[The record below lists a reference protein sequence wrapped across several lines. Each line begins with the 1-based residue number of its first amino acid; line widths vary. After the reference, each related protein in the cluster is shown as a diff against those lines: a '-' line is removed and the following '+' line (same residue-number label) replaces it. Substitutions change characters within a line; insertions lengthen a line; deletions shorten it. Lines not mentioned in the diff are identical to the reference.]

1 MKLHPISPTPRTHGR
16 PNAGMTMLLAI
27 VTILLGACA
36 KVAAP
41 VGGPRDTMPPKIVK
55 EVPANQSVNFHE
67 KQIRITMDEFFTLN
81 NPNDN
86 VMVSPPFVHPI
97 DFSINGKTLTMKIKD
112 TLREN
117 TTYNIVFSNCI
128 QDFNENNKLN
138 FYQYSFSSGSYIDS
152 FMIDGKVQNAFTLES
167 EDNFLVMLYREDN
180 DSLPLNTL
188 PTYVTRTQKDGT
200 FHFRNISEGDY
211 TIFALKDINS
221 NYFYDLPNEV
231 IAFNDTR
238 IQAYPPE
245 VKDSIGN
252 ILNKDST
259 RAPLLLHS
267 FVITDPVP
275 KLLHYD
281 NPEAGMYR
289 FPFSTSVGDLQSTF
303 TANPVEY
310 FQKWSA
316 NRDTLT
322 WYLKSLDFDT
332 IPILFTRG
340 EQIDTVLLKPYKA
353 KQTTGGRG
361 TRAQE
366 APRLKVSFSKE
377 GHCCEP
383 MMMHFSYPVKPVD
396 SFPVFLSFQRQG
408 VADTVVSRFSIPD
421 SFIAEL
427 PIPLDLEN
435 KKSYTLMIPD
445 SMFFG
450 YNNLTNDTIRL
461 SFTSKSEKE
470 YGNIQIN
477 YRLTGEEYPV
487 IVQLWRGKSI
497 VQQHILQTDSTI
509 VYPHLEPD
517 GYHIRA
523 ILDINGNGR
532 WDSGDYP
539 LKRQP
544 EPIIPFA
551 HDIHVRAFWDVEEDF
566 KIDRSR

>member
-1 MKLHPISPTPRTHGR
+1 MKHQPISPTPRAHGR
-16 PNAGMTMLLAI
+16 PNAGMMMLFAVVMALF
-27 VTILLGACA
+27 GACA

-41 VGGPRDTMPPKIVK
+41 VGGPRDTTPPKIVK

-86 VMVSPPFVHPI
+86 VMVSPPFAHPI

-138 FYQYSFSSGSYIDS
+138 FYQYSFSSGSFIDS
-152 FMIDGKVQNAFTLES
+152 FMIDGKLLNAYSLEG

-188 PTYVTRTQKDGT
+188 PTYVTRTQKDGS
-200 FHFRNISEGDY
+200 FHFQNISEGDY
-211 TIFALKDINS
+211 RIFALKDINS

-231 IAFNDTR
+231 IAFNDAR
-238 IQAYPPE
+238 VQAYPPE
-245 VKDSIGN
+245 VKDSTGN
-252 ILNKDST
+252 IINKDST
-259 RAPLLLHS
+259 RTPLLLRS

-281 NPEAGMYR
+281 NPEAGVYK
-289 FPFSTSVGDLQSTF
+289 FPFSASVGDLQSTF

-310 FQKWSA
+310 FEQWSA

-332 IPILFTRG
+332 IPILFTQN
-340 EQIDTVLLKPYKA
+340 EKNDTVLLKPYKA

-361 TRAQE
+361 ARNQE
-366 APRLKVSFSKE
+366 IPRLKVSFSKE

-383 MMMHFSYPVKPVD
+383 MLIHFSYPVKPVD

-421 SFIAEL
+421 SFITEL

-445 SMFFG
+445 SIFYG

-477 YRLTGEEYPV
+477 YRLTGEDYPV
-487 IVQLWRGKSI
+487 IVQLWHGKTM
-497 VQQHILQTDSTI
+497 VQQHILQADSTI

-517 GYHIRA
+517 DYRIRA

-532 WDSGDYP
+532 WDSGDYH

-544 EPIIPFA
+544 EPIIPFP

>member
-1 MKLHPISPTPRTHGR
+1 MFPSPRIHGHI
-16 PNAGMTMLLAI
+16 NSVMTMLLVA
-27 VTILLGACA
+27 VMTLLGACA
-36 KVAAP
+36 KVASP
-41 VGGPRDTMPPKIVK
+41 VGGPKDTTPPKIVK

-81 NPNDN
+81 NPTEN
-86 VMVSPPFVHPI
+86 VMVSPPFAHSI
-97 DFSINGKTLTMKIKD
+97 DFSVNGKTLTMKIKD

-117 TTYNIVFSNCI
+117 TTYNIFFSNCI
-128 QDFNENNKLN
+128 QDFNESNKLSS
-138 FYQYSFSSGSYIDS
+138 YQYSFSTGSYIDS

-180 DSLPLNTL
+180 DSLPLSTL
-188 PTYVTRTQKDGT
+188 PTYVTRTQKDGS
-200 FHFRNISEGDY
+200 FHFQNISEGDY
-211 TIFALKDINS
+211 MIFALKDINS

-231 IAFNDTR
+231 IAFSDTR
-238 IQAYPPE
+238 VQACPPE
-245 VKDSIGN
+245 VKDSTGN
-252 ILNKDST
+252 VISEDSVRKSILLN
-259 RAPLLLHS
+259 S
-267 FVITDPVP
+267 FVITDPIP
-275 KLLHYD
+275 KLMHYV
-281 NPEAGMYR
+281 NPEAGVYK
-289 FPFSTSVGDLQSTF
+289 FPFSASVGDLQSTF
-303 TANPVEY
+303 TADPVEY
-310 FQKWSA
+310 FQQWSA

-332 IPILFTRG
+332 LPVLFSRN
-340 EQIDTVLLKPYKA
+340 EHIDTVLLKPYKA
-353 KQTTGGRG
+353 KQATGGRG
-361 TRAQE
+361 AKTAVTPKLR
-366 APRLKVSFSKE
+366 VSFSNE

-383 MMMHFSYPVKPVD
+383 TMMHFSYPVKPVD
-396 SFPVFLSFQRQG
+396 SFPVFLSFQHQG
-408 VADTVVSRFSIPD
+408 VADTVVSHFSVPD
-421 SFIAEL
+421 SFVTEL

-445 SMFFG
+445 STFFG
-450 YNNLTNDTIRL
+450 YNNLTNDSIRL

-477 YRLTGEEYPV
+477 YQLTGEEYPV

-497 VQQHILQTDSTI
+497 LQQHILQKDSTI
-509 VYPHLEPD
+509 IYPHLEPD
-517 GYHIRA
+517 GYRIRA

-532 WDSGDYP
+532 WDSGDYQ